1 MQNLAIISPDS
12 EPVIVPMALIN
23 GLEHSKCRQHRDC
36 GSSNDKNS
44 GSGGRHSMETIQ
56 QVLERKGNEVHAVS
70 PDVTILDALG
80 VMAQHDIGA
89 VLVMDGDRLLG
100 IFSERDYARKVAL
113 KGLVSRDVQVTQL
126 MTADPR
132 TVSPS
137 STVEEVMNMMTENR
151 LD

>member
-1 MQNLAIISPDS
+1 
-12 EPVIVPMALIN
+12 
-23 GLEHSKCRQHRDC
+23 
-36 GSSNDKNS
+36 
-44 GSGGRHSMETIQ
+44 METIQ
-56 QVLERKGNEVHAVS
+56 QVLERKGNEVHTVS

-151 LD
+151 FRHLPVLEDGHLVGLISIGDMVKSMVMQQERTIRHLSSYISGDLAAD

>member
-1 MQNLAIISPDS
+1 
-12 EPVIVPMALIN
+12 
-23 GLEHSKCRQHRDC
+23 
-36 GSSNDKNS
+36 
-44 GSGGRHSMETIQ
+44 METIQ

-151 LD
+151 FRHLPVLEDGRLVGLISIGDMVKSMVIQQERTIRHLSSYISGDLAAD